1 MIAVEKVNIFIQ
13 SQKSIQSYQKAKD
26 AFFDVLINMSEEEY
40 KTATDNLI
48 IMALHEWVLWQLMH
62 FPDNTKWFRVMQLTI
77 PNWVPIE
84 VLKFVIAHEIWHIMQ
99 WRNWKEWDWDSFER
113 WPDDFAKKIGFPRT
127 EKIAKYINLYWN
139 DSE

>member
-1 MIAVEKVNIFIQ
+1 
-13 SQKSIQSYQKAKD
+13 
-26 AFFDVLINMSEEEY
+26 
-40 KTATDNLI
+40 
-48 IMALHEWVLWQLMH
+48 
-62 FPDNTKWFRVMQLTI
+62 
-77 PNWVPIE
+77 
-84 VLKFVIAHEIWHIMQ
+84 MQ